1 METVVEV
8 EGSGEEKFEDS
19 VVNNSICNTSLSKQA
34 EDPVVY
40 KLVRVEGDGRL
51 VPATDDEII
60 EVADL
65 LKDETIDVDIVPNSK
80 KNTSISVE
88 ETSNVT
94 VLLENQGF
102 LHCQKDKAD
111 TGKLDVRVQLST
123 FPLVDDSDARNINQ
137 DSDAGES
144 SDSPSPKMGSV
155 LSPTTVCGIS
165 KPYFSKLRGEIC
177 LDNLSIRELHEAF
190 KATFGRDTTVKDKAW
205 LKRRIMMGL
214 TNSGDVSMTNF
225 TIKDGKVLVTGNE
238 GNSKEVYAHA
248 VFSNPL
254 KVVDETKE
262 SSAIY
267 GTSYLEDSQVVSLK
281 RLRNH
286 DLVDDYRSDSLNKEE
301 LTAKRIRKPTRRY
314 IEELSKI
321 ESQGHSR
328 LTSSCQGS
336 GQPSPQLYTTTATS
350 KGVCSNSRTF
360 VMRLDSLAGIQV
372 PCVSRLRRS
381 RPRKDIMSLMFH
393 HSSMEA
399 VTGIMKKALHSYR
412 SAGES
417 GSSYA
422 QLMSTQKQHIEESEK
437 LRHCEAT
444 DKIEQDKYINGGDS
458 VSFEGACNDK
468 VVTVPTAKGGIRRK
482 HHRAWTLSEV
492 MKLVDGVSRYG
503 AGRWSEIKRLAFA
516 SYSYRTSVDLKDKW
530 RNLLK
535 AANFASAPTDVMN
548 SRKHTTTPIPA
559 PILSRVRELAE
570 INGHA
575 LPWNLSSAKVG
586 FNGRSANRSVAGYL

>member
-8 EGSGEEKFEDS
+8 EGSDEEKFKDS
-19 VVNNSICNTSLSKQA
+19 LINNFICNTSLPKQV

-60 EVADL
+60 EVTDL
-65 LKDETIDVDIVPNSK
+65 LKDETINVDIVPNSER
-80 KNTSISVE
+80 NMCISIE
-88 ETSNVT
+88 ESSNEAAP
-94 VLLENQGF
+94 LENQGF
-102 LHCQKDKAD
+102 LQRQQDKAD
-111 TGKLDVRVQLST
+111 TGKLNVMVQEST
-123 FPLVDDSDARNINQ
+123 FPLVGDSDAININR
-137 DSDAGES
+137 DSDPGECS
-144 SDSPSPKMGSV
+144 NSPSPKMGNA
-155 LSPTTVCGIS
+155 LSPTTVCGNS
-165 KPYFSKLRGEIC
+165 KPDFSKLKGEIC
-177 LDNLSIRELHEAF
+177 LDNLSIRELHETF
-190 KATFGRDTTVKDKAW
+190 KATFGRDTSVKDKSW

-214 TNSGDVSMTNF
+214 TNSCDVSMSNF

-248 VFSNPL
+248 IFSDPLNVF
-254 KVVDETKE
+254 DETKE

-267 GTSYLEDSQVVSLK
+267 STSHQEDSQVVSLK
-281 RLRNH
+281 RLRSH
-286 DLVDDYRSDSLNKEE
+286 DLVDSYRSDSLNQEE
-301 LTAKRIRKPTRRY
+301 LTAKRVRKPTRRY
-314 IEELSKI
+314 IEELSEV
-321 ESQGHSR
+321 ESQGRGR

-336 GQPSPQLYTTTATS
+336 GQPSPQLYTTAKAVHS
-350 KGVCSNSRTF
+350 DSRTF
-360 VMRLDSLAGIQV
+360 VTRLDSLAGIKV

-381 RPRKDIMSLMFH
+381 RPRKDVMSLMFH
-393 HSSMEA
+393 HSSMGA
-399 VTGIMKKALHSYR
+399 VTGIVKKALHSYQ
-412 SAGES
+412 SVGES
-417 GSSYA
+417 GSNYGRI
-422 QLMSTQKQHIEESEK
+422 MSIHKQHVEEPEK

-444 DKIEQDKYINGGDS
+444 DKIEHDQYMNGRDS
-458 VSFEGACNDK
+458 GSSEDVCNDK
-468 VVTVPTAKGGIRRK
+468 VVTVPTAMGRIRRK

-548 SRKHTTTPIPA
+548 SRKHATTPIPA

-570 INGHA
+570 INGQS
-575 LPWNLSSAKVG
+575 LPSNLSSVKVG
-586 FNGRSANRSVAGYL
+586 LNGRSANRSAPRYL